1 MTQAQYCSG
10 SLQTHVIQEHIS
22 FIQTQ
27 NTYSGGTR
35 LQVGGAVSNHHHCF
49 KAVLVLQKADNLSF
63 AATLGCGLTLI
74 KAGIF
79 AWQITAEEEE
89 IISPLLHYCHTHGFM
104 DLWVM
109 LHGMKLF
116 RCSKSRTDRFAS
128 LLK

>member
-79 AWQITAEEEE
+79 AWQITEQRRRSSVHSC
-89 IISPLLHYCHTHGFM
+89 IIVTHM
-104 DLWVM
+104 DLWIYGLCYM
-109 LHGMKLF
+109 
-116 RCSKSRTDRFAS
+116 A
-128 LLK
+128 